1 MAEKEQ
7 QKKKEEEDSS
17 PQKSPFSDRYRNLL
31 TAAVVGG
38 LMLVEGAGILI
49 AVKYLGGGPQQTEAG
64 EGIDGDGDQGLLGD
78 ETELRVTDMVSFN
91 STDGRVFVYQISV
104 YASVETEHSEKI
116 ETLLELRKN
125 TIDDRLSKVIR
136 AADPKYLDEPG
147 LETMQRQFKH
157 ELDQILGDDTLIKAI
172 LFPEFSKTRAD

>member
-1 MAEKEQ
+1 MAEKEPQ
-7 QKKKEEEDSS
+7 KKEEQDSA
-17 PQKSPFSDRYRNLL
+17 PQKSPFSDRHRNLL
-31 TAAVVGG
+31 TVAVVGG

-49 AVKYLGGGPQQTEAG
+49 AVKFLGGGPEPARAG
-64 EGIDGDGDQGLLGD
+64 LGIDGDDSQGLLGD
-78 ETELRVTDMVSFN
+78 ETELKVTDMVSFN

-136 AADPKYLDEPG
+136 AANPKYLDEPG

>member
-1 MAEKEQ
+1 MAEK
-7 QKKKEEEDSS
+7 KPPKKEEQDSAE
-17 PQKSPFSDRYRNLL
+17 QTKVFSDRHRNLL

-49 AVKYLGGGPQQTEAG
+49 AVKYLSGGPELSHAG
-64 EGIDGDGDQGLLGD
+64 VGIDGDYGQGLLGD
-78 ETELRVTDMVSFN
+78 ETELQVTEMVSFN

-104 YASVETEHSEKI
+104 YASVETEHSQKI
-116 ETLLELRKN
+116 EALLELRKN

-136 AADPKYLDEPG
+136 AANPKYLDEPG